1 MVNELIRAIAKAIKN
16 EFPQCDIFTEELE
29 QGFESPCFFIFCEG
43 QREYDKLDVRFLA
56 EHTFVIEYFPK
67 ERNQN
72 CCCCAKGDNGDC
84 CCCAKGDNGDCW
96 EVQSKLNRLLELIA
110 LDDGSLVR
118 GTNRKGEIHD
128 NVLHF
133 FVDYDFY
140 MLKRKQPDE
149 YMEVLNVYEKT
160 RNGRK

>member
-1 MVNELIRAIAKAIKN
+1 MVNQLTMAIARAIK
-16 EFPQCDIFTEELE
+16 EQFPQTDIFTEQLE
-29 QGFESPCFFIFCEG
+29 QGFESPCFFVLCISHKEHD
-43 QREYDKLDVRFLA
+43 RLDVRFLT
-56 EHTFVIEYFPK
+56 EHTFCISYFPQK
-67 ERNQN
+67 GNQE
-72 CCCCAKGDNGDC
+72 
-84 CCCAKGDNGDCW
+84 CW

-128 NVLHF
+128 DVLHF
-133 FVDYDFY
+133 FVDYAFY

-149 YMEVLNVYEKT
+149 YMEVLEVLNVYEKT